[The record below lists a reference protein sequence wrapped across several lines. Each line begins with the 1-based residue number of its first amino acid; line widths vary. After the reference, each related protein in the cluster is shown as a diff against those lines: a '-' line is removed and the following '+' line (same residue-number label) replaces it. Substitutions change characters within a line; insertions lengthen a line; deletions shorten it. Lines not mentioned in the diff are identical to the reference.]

1 MNALA
6 LLKRLGLTRT
16 VLAAF
21 LLGLWVLS
29 ATASSLDMTILISD
43 CLVRTGMNGILVLA
57 LVPAVR
63 AGVGLNFG
71 LPLGMVCGLIGMV
84 TVMDLAGRTMPL
96 ELGQAYG
103 MGLQFGLLVSAMV
116 LGALLGMIAGWLYS
130 RLLEAV
136 KGQEMMVGIYVGFG
150 SVAGASIL
158 WLLFPAKNPE
168 LIWPLGGVGL
178 RNTLVLD
185 GYFQHLL
192 DRFGSFTFGNGFFP
206 TGVLVLWVLACAV
219 LWLFFRT
226 RIGAALAAA
235 GANPRFAAASGIDV
249 RSMRSLG
256 VVLSTALAA
265 IGIVVFSQ
273 SYGFVQLYKAPLLM
287 AFPTVAALLIGGAS
301 VRNAKISHVLIGT
314 FLFQSVL
321 TTSLPLVNDLI
332 AQHGGAK
339 ALANVPEIARLI
351 ISNGIILYALTRKE
365 S

>member
-1 MNALA
+1 MNPVD

-16 VLAAF
+16 VLATF
-21 LLGLWVLS
+21 LVALWVLS
-29 ATASSLDMTILISD
+29 ATASGLDMSILVSD
-43 CLVRTGMNGILVLA
+43 CLVRTGMNGLLVLA

-71 LPLGMVCGLIGMV
+71 LPLGMICGLVGMV
-84 TVMDLAGRTMPL
+84 TVMDFAGRSMPL
-96 ELGQAYG
+96 GLGESYG
-103 MGLQFGLLVSAMV
+103 FGVQTGLLASAMV
-116 LGALLGMIAGWLYS
+116 IGAFLGVLAGWLYA

-192 DRFGSFTFGNGFFP
+192 DRLGAIQFGNGFVP
-206 TGVLVLWVLACAV
+206 TGLLLLWILSCAILAF
-219 LWLFFRT
+219 FFRT
-226 RIGAALAAA
+226 RVGSALAAA

-249 RSMRSLG
+249 RSMRTLG
-256 VVLSTALAA
+256 VVLSTAIAA

-287 AFPTVAALLIGGAS
+287 AFPTVAALLIGGAT
-301 VRNAKISHVLIGT
+301 VRDAKIAHVLIGT

-321 TTSLPLVNDLI
+321 TTSLPLVNDLVSQREG
-332 AQHGGAK
+332 AQ

-351 ISNGIILYALTRKE
+351 ISNGIILYALTRRE

>member
-1 MNALA
+1 VNPVD

-21 LLGLWVLS
+21 LLILWAVS
-29 ATASSLDMTILISD
+29 WAASGLDMSILLSD

-71 LPLGMVCGLIGMV
+71 LPLGMICGLVGMV
-84 TVMDLAGRTMPL
+84 TVMDVAGGAMPIALGETRTFGVQL
-96 ELGQAYG
+96 
-103 MGLQFGLLVSAMV
+103 GLLAAAMFI
-116 LGALLGMIAGWLYS
+116 GALLGVLAGWLYA

-168 LIWPLGGVGL
+168 LIWPLRGVGL
-178 RNTLVLD
+178 RNTLLLD
-185 GYFQHLL
+185 GYFQQLL
-192 DRFGSFTFGNGFFP
+192 DRLGAISFGNGYVP
-206 TGVLVLWVLACAV
+206 TGLLLLWLLASGA
-219 LWLFFRT
+219 LALFFRT
-226 RIGAALAAA
+226 RLGAALAAT
-235 GANPRFAAASGIDV
+235 GANPRFAAANGIDV
-249 RSMRSLG
+249 RNMRTLG
-256 VVLSTALAA
+256 VVLSTMLAA
-265 IGIVVFSQ
+265 VGIVVFSQ

-301 VRNAKISHVLIGT
+301 VRDAKIAHVLIGT

-332 AQHGGAK
+332 SQREGAQ